1 MNQGQH
7 SFLTRWICTTIA
19 VAIAVYLT
27 DMTVTGWLP
36 LVVTALVF
44 GVINAVVRPIL
55 LLLSVPFIVVT
66 LGLFILV
73 LNAFLLWLAGG
84 LVPGF
89 IVGGFWNAFFGA
101 IIVSLVNWALSIF
114 TKGTDGEY
122 RILTQRGEVRKGGM
136 KQVEGRVLGEKD

>member
-1 MNQGQH
+1 MNQGQQ

-27 DMTVTGWLP
+27 DMTVTGWFP
-36 LVVTALVF
+36 LIVTALVF

-101 IIVSLVNWALSIF
+101 IIVSVVNWVLSIF

-122 RILTQRGEVRKGGM
+122 RILTQRGAVRDGGM
-136 KQVEGRVLGEKD
+136 KQVQGRVVGDEK